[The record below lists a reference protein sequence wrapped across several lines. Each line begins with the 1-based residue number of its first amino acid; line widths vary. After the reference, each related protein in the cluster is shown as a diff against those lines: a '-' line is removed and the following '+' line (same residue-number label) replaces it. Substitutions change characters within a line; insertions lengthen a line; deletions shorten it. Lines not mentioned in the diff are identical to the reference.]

1 MTSKRATLDSVK
13 KVLSNSHCIQSQPRV
28 ALISFHSCP
37 FMAPGAGK
45 VGGMNVYVRE
55 LANRLGDLGVAVD
68 VFTRNHTGEDEDGRP
83 DSENVRVIHLDG
95 GPTDAGLKDL
105 LMHVEP
111 FTRNV
116 LEFQNRSG
124 VRYDVVHS
132 HYWLSALAGHRLAE
146 NGGTR
151 HVATFHTL
159 AEVKRRARAGEDEP
173 DYRSRA
179 EGDIMRSADWITA
192 STPHEVA
199 AMVELYGVS
208 RDRLKV
214 VHCGVDTSLF
224 RPVDAAESRR
234 RLGLNGEKV
243 ALYVGRIEPLK
254 GVEFLI
260 RIAACVDGDVPFRLM
275 IVGGDPA
282 TEPEPRRLA
291 EMAVRLGLD
300 DVVEFVGRVPRYTL
314 ADYFSAADV
323 CVVPSYYESFGL
335 VALEAM
341 ACGSPVVATRV
352 GGLPWVVKHGR
363 NGYLLPWRC
372 PERFADTLS
381 MIFFNRRLRDSL
393 SRAALE
399 TADALSWDRAAG
411 KFLEL
416 YGLTRN

>member
-1 MTSKRATLDSVK
+1 MTSTMATSGREK
-13 KVLSNSHCIQSQPRV
+13 EGLSHSHDNQLQPRV

-37 FMAPGAGK
+37 AMAPGAGK

-55 LANRLGDLGVAVD
+55 LANRLGALGVGVD
-68 VFTRNHTGEDEDGRP
+68 VFTRKHAGADEDGLP
-83 DSENVRVIHLDG
+83 DDENVRVIHLEG
-95 GPTDAGLKDL
+95 GPTDADLKDL
-105 LMHVEP
+105 LPHVEP

-132 HYWLSALAGHRLAE
+132 HYWLSALAGRRLAE
-146 NGGTR
+146 SSRAR

-159 AEVKRRARAGEDEP
+159 AEVKRRARAGENEP

-179 EGDIMRSADWITA
+179 EGDIMRSAHWITA
-192 STPHEVA
+192 STPHEVD
-199 AMVELYGVS
+199 AMAELYGVS
-208 RDRLKV
+208 RNRLKV

-224 RPVDAAESRR
+224 RPQDAAKSRR

-254 GVEFLI
+254 GVEFLLH
-260 RIAACVDGDVPFRLM
+260 IAACMDGDVPFKLM

-372 PERFADTLS
+372 PERFADTLE
-381 MIFFNRRLRDSL
+381 MIFFNEGLRDSL
-393 SRAALE
+393 SHAALKM
-399 TADALSWDRAAG
+399 ADAMSWDRTAG

-416 YGLTRN
+416 YGLT